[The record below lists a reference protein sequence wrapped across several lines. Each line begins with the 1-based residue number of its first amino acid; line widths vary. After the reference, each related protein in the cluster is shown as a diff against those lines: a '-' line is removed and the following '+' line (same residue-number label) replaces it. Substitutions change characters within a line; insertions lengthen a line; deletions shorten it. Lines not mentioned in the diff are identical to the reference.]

1 MNGGTSTRMLECA
14 RVLLGSFDKTVLME
28 TERYKIVT
36 IKKVSVCYFAII
48 DKVTKKRNIYK
59 KMTLFE
65 RALKRCDIDKDLLIM
80 NVKEILLTLIDSL
93 YKEDAG
99 KDDIDFFAIKKALF
113 VPNKEIV
120 VGKSKLRTLI
130 LKSTEDRNYF
140 EMLYYVG
147 MKNRKILTARTEVGC
162 TEIFKMVKREDIS
175 IEEVV
180 GTLQLL
186 LKEKYQEMEEM
197 N

>member
-1 MNGGTSTRMLECA
+1 MLECA

-48 DKVTKKRNIYK
+48 DKETKKRNVYK
-59 KMTLFE
+59 KITLFE
-65 RALKRCDIDKDLLIM
+65 RALKRNNIDKELLVM
-80 NVKEILLTLIDSL
+80 NVKEKLSTLIDSL

-99 KDDIDFFAIKKALF
+99 KEDIDFFAIKKALF
-113 VPNKEIV
+113 VPNKEILI
-120 VGKSKLRTLI
+120 GKTRMRSLI
-130 LKSTEDRNYF
+130 LKSTEDRNYY

-147 MKNRKILTARTEVGC
+147 RGNRKILTARTEVGC
-162 TEIFKMVKREDIS
+162 TEIFKMVKRECIS
-175 IEEVV
+175 MEQVINS
-180 GTLQLL
+180 LQNLL
-186 LKEKYQEMEEM
+186 REKYLEMEEV